1 MRVLQREIGNESALH
16 RAPGRAIL
24 EIAGMRRDEETRAEE
39 SAFLVSESPGHIRWV
54 GPHSVEINPIGQKD
68 VIPRLAR
75 RGLRVRFVDLNSNLA
90 SVDVDFVQLPTPQ
103 KNAE

>member
-1 MRVLQREIGNESALH
+1 
-16 RAPGRAIL
+16 
-24 EIAGMRRDEETRAEE
+24 MRRDEETRAEE

-54 GPHSVEINPIGQKD
+54 GPDSVEINPIGQKD

-75 RGLRVRFVDLNSNLA
+75 RGFRFRFVDLNSNLA

-103 KNAE
+103 KNAERIKAGGDSARVDRA